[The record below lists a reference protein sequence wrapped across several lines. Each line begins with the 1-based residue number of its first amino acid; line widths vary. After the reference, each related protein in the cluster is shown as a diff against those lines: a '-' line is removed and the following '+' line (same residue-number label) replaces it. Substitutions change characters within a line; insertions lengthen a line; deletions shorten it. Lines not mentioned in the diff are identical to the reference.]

1 MQTVEIGLAT
11 NAHGRQDSMAL
22 KVLNIDVRLW
32 VQVNQIKIK
41 KLRSMVHTMVENRAE
56 VVGITAGLKTVS
68 EFIVCCNVNFHLSK
82 KIWKNIE
89 NIENC

>member
-1 MQTVEIGLAT
+1 
-11 NAHGRQDSMAL
+11 MAL

-32 VQVNQIKIK
+32 VQVNQIKVK
-41 KLRSMVHTMVENRAE
+41 KLRSMVHTMVENCAE
-56 VVGITAGLKTVS
+56 VVGITDGLKTVS

-89 NIENC
+89 NIENCQLFFIKVHL